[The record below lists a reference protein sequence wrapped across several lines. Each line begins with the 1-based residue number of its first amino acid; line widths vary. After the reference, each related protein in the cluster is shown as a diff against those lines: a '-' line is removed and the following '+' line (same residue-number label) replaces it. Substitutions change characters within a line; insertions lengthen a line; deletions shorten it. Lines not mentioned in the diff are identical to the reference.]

1 MEHRQEPG
9 PEEASSILASS
20 DNRDKV
26 ASMFMTIDID
36 GKKVTVELPEE
47 VVDAMKALA
56 ARHRITLEEA
66 VAQAVVNQK
75 FLEDEI
81 GPDGELIV
89 RRGDRDQRLQIA

>member
-1 MEHRQEPG
+1 
-9 PEEASSILASS
+9 
-20 DNRDKV
+20 
-26 ASMFMTIDID
+26 MFMTIDID